1 VLDWTGEGARP
12 HMAGGEANMAGGDP
26 DVSGDPH
33 VRWRPTCPVE
43 THMSGG
49 DPHCRWR
56 GRLDASTLIC
66 GGFGNSKLRLPGYGG
81 AGDQND

>member
-1 VLDWTGEGARP
+1 MYSRGVSRRVSLDWTGEGARP

-33 VRWRPTCPVE
+33 VRWRPTCPVV

-49 DPHCRWR
+49 DPH
-56 GRLDASTLIC
+56 A
-66 GGFGNSKLRLPGYGG
+66 GGEAVWMRVH
-81 AGDQND
+81 